1 MIAKAAI
8 SKVVH
13 ALPHAIIL
21 QEMIVAAVSD
31 GATIKARFASWMR
44 GHLDGCWVTTPPAEA
59 ELIDKYTLRA
69 RPSYFMGSAAFEEGT
84 AVKYTS
90 GTTGPPVPILFDRLS
105 ALEHAVVASRRISV
119 LQAPPAD
126 PATKQGKLVT
136 FSVTESVG
144 LVEEIWVDPWGGFVV
159 QVLVDEADP
168 VSFRRLVE
176 LAREFRPD
184 VLTLKPTLLTALL
197 EHEGRS
203 NLLAGLVG
211 LVAVSGSDFGSEV
224 RARAE
229 ERLGVPVS
237 EAYGLTEFGLVA
249 AECGMRSGLHVDP
262 GILPEILDH
271 ETGQLHSASDTPV
284 VGELV
289 LTGLRNVA
297 YPLTRYRTGD
307 LAKLSGGVC
316 ACGRRT
322 PRLTELSGRLV
333 RNFRLPDGRLL
344 SPSRFNGLF
353 ARHPLT
359 EFQLVQKAD
368 GAFYLRAEP
377 QAGAQLHSTALAAD
391 LRGII
396 GATAIICIELG
407 PVTRSGKF
415 QRYVYEEPFT
425 A

>member
-1 MIAKAAI
+1 
-8 SKVVH
+8 
-13 ALPHAIIL
+13 
-21 QEMIVAAVSD
+21 MIVAAVRD
-31 GATIKARFASWMR
+31 GASLDARFVSWIR
-44 GHLDGCWVTTPPAEA
+44 GHLDGCWVATPAA
-59 ELIDKYTLRA
+59 NTELIDKHMLRA
-69 RPSYFMGSAAFEEGT
+69 RPSDFIGSAVFEDGI

-105 ALEHAVVASRRISV
+105 ALEHAVVASRRIAV
-119 LQAPPAD
+119 LHAPPAD

-136 FSVTESVG
+136 LSATEAVG
-144 LVEEIWVDPWGGFVV
+144 LAEEIWVDPWGGFVV
-159 QVLVDEADP
+159 QVLVDEANP
-168 VSFRRLVE
+168 VCFRRLVQ
-176 LAREFRPD
+176 LARELRPD

-197 EHEGRS
+197 EHEERS

-211 LVAVSGSDFGSEV
+211 LVAVSGSDFGPEA

-229 ERLGVPVS
+229 VRLGVPVS

-249 AECGMRSGLHVDP
+249 AECGIRSGLHVDP

-271 ETGQLHSASDTPV
+271 ETGHLYGASDTPV

-353 ARHPLT
+353 ARHALN

-368 GAFYLRAEP
+368 GAFHLRAEL
-377 QAGAQLHSTALAAD
+377 QAGAQLHAPALAAD
-391 LRGII
+391 LRGTI
-396 GATAIICIELG
+396 GPTAIVSIELG
-407 PVTRSGKF
+407 PVPRSGKF
-415 QRYVYEEPFT
+415 QRYVCEEPFP